1 MFCLLQNS
9 SLQHVC
15 IFCAVRRQIVASV
28 ARSLPRRRPI
38 QSGRVLFRPPAT
50 TVAQKEDDKRLPASQ
65 RDFAQVDRGL
75 GRRVRRVYPSP
86 LTDQELKSRET
97 QRETSEPRNQDRNL
111 QNDASSLEPKFAIR
125 RTNNFGVDLRET
137 ARAISTGISSNQ
149 EPDFNEARTLEP
161 KFAIRRINK
170 FRLDPRATARAT
182 STGINVRRTSN
193 QEPDFNEARTDGLN
207 ISHRWNHMRLPTP
220 PTETDPDTFID
231 SDRGLGSENPQNHR
245 LDAERIR
252 LEESRRARLERTK
265 DGKFVQLGTAVQQDA
280 SGSLGSGKKITSW
293 KAYVSGTS
301 QDTESPPNSFD
312 DASDGLQWWNEQPA
326 PTYSYMAETTSQN
339 HLSRFVERPIRQQ
352 DEISNQLARRFRNT
366 SLEGNFSDA
375 GNTSS
380 PADVPNARNQR
391 IRDKRWSPSAEED
404 SPVIVRTLASRSEAS
419 SQHQGTRS
427 IFGPDS
433 IPSKFEFE
441 HKPDGRDR
449 YTRGDPRHRDA
460 DKRRYLRRKSYEDD
474 EEETNPIERK
484 RKKMR
489 KKNVQK
495 QSRLPK
501 KIYLPEFITVS
512 NLATVL
518 KVRVEDFGFRL
529 RALGFEAT
537 NNDLILDAETAGL
550 IAVEFNFEPIID
562 TDRSDDLVARPP
574 AIDVSLLPARPPV
587 VTIMGHVDHGKTTLL
602 DWLRKSSVAASEHGG
617 ITQHIGAFSVSMPGG
632 KLITFL
638 DTPGHAAFLSMR
650 ERGANVTDI
659 VILVVAADDS
669 VKPQTVEAIKHAQAA
684 KVPMIVAVSKIDK
697 QDADVERVKQDLARY
712 GVEIEDFGG
721 DTQVVCISAKTG
733 QGMAELE
740 DAAIALAD
748 IQDMRAETDGPAEG
762 WVVESTTN
770 KIGRIATVLVRR
782 GTISRGD
789 ILVAGLTWAKVRS
802 MRNEAGTQV
811 TAAGPGTPVEIDGWK
826 NQPVAGDEVLQAP
839 NEKRAKSV
847 VERRNGVQKSSQMA
861 VDMEAVNEARRL
873 EQEKRELEKVKA
885 WETQAPAAAAT
896 AGETI
901 ASASKALALEPSHSG
916 VKEVFFFIKAD
927 VSGSVEAVLNSVSAL
942 GNSEV
947 CAHVLRSGVGPVTE
961 FDIEHA
967 AAAKAHIICFNVA
980 LDPKT
985 AYMAEAAG
993 LKILDQRI
1001 IYKLVDNVKA
1011 ILSEHLKPI
1020 ITQMVLGEAEVAQI
1034 FEISIKNKVTTPV
1047 AGCKVRY
1054 GVVSRNNKVRVLRG
1068 KEVIYD
1074 GKLLSFLLSPFRLRS
1089 SIRTYGQF

>member
-15 IFCAVRRQIVASV
+15 IFCAARQQTVASV
-28 ARSLPRRRPI
+28 ARSLPQRRPI
-38 QSGRVLFRPPAT
+38 QSGRVLFRPPAS
-50 TVAQKEDDKRLPASQ
+50 TVAQKEDGKGLQASE

-75 GRRVRRVYPSP
+75 GGRVDPSL
-86 LTDQELKSRET
+86 LTDQELKIQEARRQESK
-97 QRETSEPRNQDRNL
+97 PRNQDRHL
-111 QNDASSLEPKFAIR
+111 QNDGSSLQPKFAIR
-125 RTNNFGVDLRET
+125 RTNRHEPRVT
-137 ARAISTGISSNQ
+137 ARSTS
-149 EPDFNEARTLEP
+149 
-161 KFAIRRINK
+161 
-170 FRLDPRATARAT
+170 FRN
-182 STGINVRRTSN
+182 NVRRTSGRGL
-193 QEPDFNEARTDGLN
+193 DFREARTDGLN
-207 ISHRWNHMRLPTP
+207 ISQRWNHARPPTP
-220 PTETDPDTFID
+220 PTETDPATFID
-231 SDRGLGSENPQNHR
+231 LDRGLGSENPQNHP
-245 LDAERIR
+245 LVAERIR
-252 LEESRRARLERTK
+252 LEESWQARLERTK
-265 DGKFVQLGTAVQQDA
+265 DGKFVQLGTAVQQNA
-280 SGSLGSGKKITSW
+280 LGSPGSREKITSW
-293 KAYVSGTS
+293 RSYVSGTS
-301 QDTESPPNSFD
+301 QETESPPNIFD
-312 DASDGLQWWNEQPA
+312 DASDGSNWWNARPA
-326 PTYSYMAETTSQN
+326 STYSNMAGTPSQN
-339 HLSRFVERPIRQQ
+339 HSSRFVERTIRRQ
-352 DEISNQLARRFRNT
+352 DEISNQLARRIRNT
-366 SLEGNFSDA
+366 SSKGEFSDA
-375 GNTSS
+375 GNSSS
-380 PADVPNARNQR
+380 PKQK
-391 IRDKRWSPSAEED
+391 IRLKELSLSEEED
-404 SPVIVRTLASRSEAS
+404 SPLIARSLSSSSKAASQYRE
-419 SQHQGTRS
+419 TRS
-427 IFGPDS
+427 RFTRDS
-433 IPSKFEFE
+433 KPSKS
-441 HKPDGRDR
+441 KVKGNPYAPDRWA
-449 YTRGDPRHRDA
+449 RGDPRHRDA
-460 DKRRYLRRKSYEDD
+460 DRRRYVRRKSYEDD
-474 EEETNPIERK
+474 DDETSLIERK
-484 RKKMR
+484 RKR
-489 KKNVQK
+489 KRKRIAQK
-495 QSRLPK
+495 QSRAPK
-501 KIYLPEFITVS
+501 QIYLPEFITVS

-550 IAVEFNFEPIID
+550 IAVELNFEPIVD
-562 TDRSDDLVARPP
+562 TDRSHDLVARPP
-574 AIDVSLLPARPPV
+574 AIDVSLLPPRPPV

-638 DTPGHAAFLSMR
+638 DTPGHSAFLSMR

-697 QDADVERVKQDLARY
+697 DDADVERVKLDLARH

-802 MRNEAGTQV
+802 LRNEAGTQV

-839 NEKRAKSV
+839 NEKIAKSV
-847 VERRNGVQKSSQMA
+847 VERRNEVQKSSQMA
-861 VDMEAVNEARRL
+861 VDMGAVNETRRL

-885 WETQAPAAAAT
+885 REAWASAAAT
-896 AGETI
+896 AGATI
-901 ASASKALALEPSHSG
+901 ASASEAPAPEPSHTG
-916 VKEVFFFIKAD
+916 VTEIFFFIKAD

-980 LDPKT
+980 LEPKT
-985 AYMAEAAG
+985 ASMAEAAG
-993 LKILDQRI
+993 LKILDHRI
-1001 IYKLVDNVKA
+1001 IYKLVDDVKA
-1011 ILSEHLKPI
+1011 ILSEQLKPL

-1047 AGCKVRY
+1047 AGCKVRN
-1054 GVVSRNNKVRVLRG
+1054 GVVSRKNKVRVLRD

-1074 GKLLSFLLSPFRLRS
+1074 GKLIPFLLSPFRIGS
-1089 SIRTYGQF
+1089 SIRTYGKF